1 LGVIDEEVVIMS
13 IDNAIASLA
22 VKNLAWAVTWYEAL
36 LGRPADSTPM
46 PEVAEW
52 KFPRGGWLQVYQL
65 PERAGSGSC
74 TLAVSDIEEVVAHV
88 ERLGIDASQ
97 RSSGAQ
103 LRTLMIVDPDGNH
116 IAFADAL
123 DKSMAR

>member
-1 LGVIDEEVVIMS
+1 MS

-22 VKNLAWAVTWYEAL
+22 VKDLASAVTWYEAL
-36 LGRPADSTPM
+36 LGRSADSTPM
-46 PEVAEW
+46 PEIAEW

-74 TLAVSDIEEVVAHV
+74 TLAVSNIEEVVAHV
-88 ERLGIDASQ
+88 EKLGIDASQ

-103 LRTLMIVDPDGNH
+103 VKTLMIADPDGNH
-116 IAFADAL
+116 IAFAQAS
-123 DKSMAR
+123 DKTMAQ

>member
-1 LGVIDEEVVIMS
+1 MS

-22 VKNLAWAVTWYEAL
+22 VKNLASAVTWYEAL
-36 LGRPADSTPM
+36 LGRSADSTPM

-52 KFPRGGWLQVYQL
+52 KFSRGGWLQVYQL

-74 TLAVSDIEEVVAHV
+74 TLAVSSIAEMIAHV
-88 ERLGIDASQ
+88 EGLGIDSSE
-97 RSSGAQ
+97 RSSGEQ
-103 LRTLMIVDPDGNH
+103 VKTLMIVDPDGNH
-116 IAFADAL
+116 IAFAEAL